1 MRSAIRSESRNLGG
15 DLDGY
20 ERREQVLYCE
30 DVPLTAI
37 AEQTGTPV
45 YVYSRQMLLDRFER
59 LDRAFQEV
67 DHLICY
73 SVKAN
78 SNLAVLALLGRAGAG
93 ADVVSGGELYR
104 ALRAGIPAGKIV
116 FSGVGKSEAEIS
128 EALRQRIFLLNCESA
143 PELDAI
149 ETVAARLG
157 VRAPVALRLNPGVDP
172 DTHHYIAT
180 GRSDSKFGL
189 SAGEVQPLYRRIARS
204 PHLEAAGIDMH
215 IGSQIVTAAPYV
227 RSVEILRE
235 LVLALRRDGVELRAI
250 DLGGGLGIV
259 YDREETMP
267 ATEFAAAV
275 LPLLGDLG
283 LTVVLE
289 PGRYIAGNAGVL
301 LTRVLYLKES
311 GSKTFVILDAGMNDL
326 IRPTLYD
333 AHHRIEPVVT
343 RGRPEILADWVGPV
357 CETGDFLA
365 RDRRGERPQSGEL
378 VAVRGAGAYGA
389 TMASN
394 YNARPRAPEVLVEGS
409 QFRVVRRRESFDDLV
424 RLEEL

>member
-189 SAGEVQPLYRRIARS
+189 SASEVQPLYRRIARS